1 MTANETA
8 TSQPKKSQV
17 PLLVGLGGGATLLVI
32 LACVAFY
39 FFFIRGINGEP
50 ANADTIQRITVE
62 FISALRDKDYPAAES
77 MFSDKNRNSITIEAM
92 ETLANESS
100 IVTYQRLTVCE
111 FRVFFGKSGKHLTGM
126 GLLRYEGGVITFE
139 STLLQDPDGT
149 WQMYGFFLKPN
160 VDTTPWGTCKHQ
172 QP

>member
-1 MTANETA
+1 MTANKTETL
-8 TSQPKKSQV
+8 QLEKSRAS
-17 PLLVGLGGGATLLVI
+17 LLVKLGGSSALLLI
-32 LACVAFY
+32 LACIAFY